1 MSYAILRA
9 TKIKNNG
16 NIAASLSHNYR
27 DRETHNA
34 DVKKAHLNS
43 HDYVSKDA
51 AFDAIQNRLPEKVR
65 KDGVRCIEYMITASP
80 DFFKDNNR
88 LTQDKYFESA
98 KEWLIEKHGAENV
111 ITTSIHR
118 DETSPH
124 LIAYVV
130 PYVFNEKKQKENL
143 NCKHFLGGRK
153 TLSDMQTNFHKHVSH
168 FGLERGVV
176 RSVAQHQT
184 VKDFYSKIKDP
195 AKPLKEIVDSL
206 VVPIPSFFES
216 KEKYGLRVANG
227 IWDQASDQ
235 FQDLVLKTTSKNYTD
250 LEKENKR
257 LMNELKSSTL
267 LEGKLKRELYQYKKS
282 MALTNKIDSLP
293 SEYQRG
299 LIAYVD
305 SIIEKIENKDLIN
318 PIKDENKISFKWNK
332 GSKNYHILIND
343 QRINKKVPISFIE
356 EIKKTNKFLNQY
368 SNNDIYN
375 STMKSRAEAPSFSYV
390 NADGFRIKRLEQV
403 RTLGNSRD
411 LSM

>member
-98 KEWLIEKHGAENV
+98 KEWLIERHGEENV

-153 TLSDMQTNFHKHVSH
+153 TLSDMQTNFHKYVSH

-184 VKDFYSKIKDP
+184 VKEFYSKIQNPTKQLQEIADSMIIP
-195 AKPLKEIVDSL
+195 DAKI
-206 VVPIPSFFES
+206 FENKS
-216 KEKYGLRVANG
+216 KYGERVATS
-227 IWDQASDQ
+227 ILEQAC
-235 FQDLVLKTTSKNYTD
+235 DLFENSILKTTNKGYID
-250 LEKENKR
+250 LEKENSR
-257 LMNELKSSTL
+257 LISD
-267 LEGKLKRELYQYKKS
+267 LESGKLSVKILKRELNKFKS
-282 MALTNKIDSLP
+282 NMETANKINSLP
-293 SEYQRG
+293 
-299 LIAYVD
+299 
-305 SIIEKIENKDLIN
+305 IENIKKINSYIDKKTDEIAEKNLIN
-318 PIKDENKISFKWNK
+318 PIIDQENKISFKWDKEN
-332 GSKNYHILIND
+332 SNYYTLIND
-343 QRINKKVPISFIE
+343 QRINKKVPVSFIE
-356 EIKKTNKFLNQY
+356 EIKKYSPFLNQFTTKEIY
-368 SNNDIYN
+368 TDNLKGGIETPTKLIVNSNGTKTRALDRELDN
-375 STMKSRAEAPSFSYV
+375 SQSFS
-390 NADGFRIKRLEQV
+390 I
-403 RTLGNSRD
+403 
-411 LSM
+411 